1 MKGDAF
7 TVEQMVG
14 KRERERGR
22 KKNRGKEER
31 ERERGGDKKRGKEK
45 ARRGR
50 EGNNEPIQRPN
61 PRSYTFFL
69 SSPSPRFGPRTFSP
83 LLFFFLLFFPNKHRA
98 VSTPARLEAASW
110 REAKIARAFTHR
122 YYTVL
127 LPTIDTNYYNE
138 RRDTVEI
145 TIASN
150 LLLLALHFFFSCF
163 AQHTIFVTRFSFIT

>member
-1 MKGDAF
+1 MKEDAF
-7 TVEQMVG
+7 TAKQMVEER

-31 ERERGGDKKRGKEK
+31 EREREGEIKKEERKKHGTGKVTTSRFNDQTL
-45 ARRGR
+45 ALT
-50 EGNNEPIQRPN
+50 PSSLASVPAL
-61 PRSYTFFL
+61 FF
-69 SSPSPRFGPRTFSP
+69 P

-122 YYTVL
+122 YYTAL
-127 LPTIDTNYYNE
+127 LPAIDTNYYNE

-145 TIASN
+145 TITSKN
-150 LLLLALHFFFSCF
+150 RTSFPRVTFFLVFVLLK
-163 AQHTIFVTRFSFIT
+163 TRRFL

>member
-69 SSPSPRFGPRTFSP
+69 SSPSPRFGPRTFFP
-83 LLFFFLLFFPNKHRA
+83 PPFFFLLFFPNKHRA

-145 TIASN
+145 TVASN
-150 LLLLALHFFFSCF
+150 LLFLTLHFFFLVSLN
-163 AQHTIFVTRFSFIT
+163 TRFL

>member
-31 ERERGGDKKRGKEK
+31 ERERGRDKKRGKEK

>member
-1 MKGDAF
+1 MEIK
-7 TVEQMVG
+7 
-14 KRERERGR
+14 
-22 KKNRGKEER
+22 KEER
-31 ERERGGDKKRGKEK
+31 KKHDGAGKVTTSRFNDQTL
-45 ARRGR
+45 ALT
-50 EGNNEPIQRPN
+50 P
-61 PRSYTFFL
+61 
-69 SSPSPRFGPRTFSP
+69 SSFPPPPLASVPALFPPSF
-83 LLFFFLLFFPNKHRA
+83 FFFLLFFPNKHRA

>member
-14 KRERERGR
+14 KRERERGVER
-22 KKNRGKEER
+22 KTGGKKR

-145 TIASN
+145 TVASN
-150 LLLLALHFFFSCF
+150 EESESFFSSRYIFFFLVSLN
-163 AQHTIFVTRFSFIT
+163 TRFL

>member
-1 MKGDAF
+1 MSKWL
-7 TVEQMVG
+7 E
-14 KRERERGR
+14 REREREVER
-22 KKNRGKEER
+22 KTGGKKR

-145 TIASN
+145 TVASN
-150 LLLLALHFFFSCF
+150 EESESFFSSRYIFFFSCF